1 MKQKRQQSKK
11 PVGDKTQIK
20 NVQIDTHKL
29 LMN

>member
-11 PVGDKTQIK
+11 PVRDKAQIK
-20 NVQIDTHKL
+20 NVQIDTHKS